1 LSIINPSRQN
11 NLFKQ
16 PEDKTMLHI
25 TELKPTMSASEL
37 LLAVKDIY
45 AEEIAQTTRNLERGV
60 YKNTD
65 YCQEVLAGTKCA
77 LNGLE
82 HADTMMADALVF
94 ADTYMLG
101 DGMSDKFLFARLA
114 KLSEE
119 VGEMATA
126 AAAGDEYEIADALV
140 DIVYVAL
147 VTAAKRGHPFSKLWD
162 DVHKSNMTKTPK
174 GEGKFGASKGEGFI
188 PADTKAIMQDAGF

>member
-1 LSIINPSRQN
+1 MTTLQSMIKELRGSTTMRQKF
-11 NLFKQ
+11 LDRGDVY
-16 PEDKTMLHI
+16 ED
-25 TELKPTMSASEL
+25 
-37 LLAVKDIY
+37 
-45 AEEIAQTTRNLERGV
+45 EIAAQVRTLVAEDLERIS
-60 YKNTD
+60 
-65 YCQEVLAGTKCA
+65 C
-77 LNGLE
+77 LE
-82 HADTMMADALVF
+82 SVDTMMQDASEF

-126 AAAGDEYEIADALV
+126 AAADDEYEIADALV

-147 VTAAKRGHPFSKLWD
+147 VTAAKRGHPFSKLWA

-174 GEGKFGASKGEGFI
+174 GEGKFGASKGKGFV
-188 PADTKAIMQDAGF
+188 PANTKAIMQDAGF

>member
-1 LSIINPSRQN
+1 MTTLQQMIKELRATNTTRQEFLDRGDVYDN
-11 NLFKQ
+11 EVYARK
-16 PEDKTMLHI
+16 
-25 TELKPTMSASEL
+25 
-37 LLAVKDIY
+37 LLADDMARIKCL
-45 AEEIAQTTRNLERGV
+45 EE
-60 YKNTD
+60 
-65 YCQEVLAGTKCA
+65 
-77 LNGLE
+77 
-82 HADTMMADALVF
+82 ADTMMADAAVF

-126 AAAGDEYEIADALV
+126 AAADDEYEIADALV

-147 VTAAKRGHPFSKLWD
+147 VTAAKRGHPFSKLWA

-174 GEGKFGASKGEGFI
+174 GVGKFGASKGEGFI
-188 PADTKAIMQDAGF
+188 PANTKAIMQDAGF